1 MDARVS
7 HLHVN
12 SAKSVAEYAYHEDKN
27 FPTRKSM
34 EDSIWS
40 LTQIISLL
48 MIFWAMALDSTEYL
62 MGMEELK
69 FLNTVPMHYP
79 MLIYL

>member
-48 MIFWAMALDSTEYL
+48 MIF
-62 MGMEELK
+62 
-69 FLNTVPMHYP
+69 
-79 MLIYL
+79 